1 MAGSPDVQ
9 ARFVTTRAS
18 SMAYQTVAHQRIR
31 AQSRA
36 PSVPRRAPESE
47 SSRPDPVSRRAN
59 QLCILRISRPE
70 IGAMPRHSSK
80 TGAAALIS

>member
-9 ARFVTTRAS
+9 ARFLTTRAS

-36 PSVPRRAPESE
+36 PSVPRRAPAESA
-47 SSRPDPVSRRAN
+47 RPDPLSRRAN

-70 IGAMPRHSSK
+70 IRAMPRAIVED
-80 TGAAALIS
+80 GPAAPIS